1 MDKIS
6 NLNVNLWTKDF
17 LFLAISNAFLFSG
30 FHILLPTLPMF
41 IANFGGTD
49 SQIGLIMGSFTF
61 SAIVIRLFT
70 SEGIGILGKKR
81 FLLIGIIISLMATGG
96 YYWAE
101 SVPLSLSVRI
111 FHGVGFGIATT
122 MYVTM
127 VSDIIPSERR
137 GEGMGFFGLG
147 TTVMM
152 ALAPA
157 LGVWV
162 ADTYGFGL
170 LFVIAVASQITA
182 FIWTAFCSAPVSAI
196 DSEVQ
201 DESLLNRMVEP
212 KAIFPA
218 FLSLLLGV
226 CVGGVLSFITLLAKE
241 AHIMNAGYFFLVAT
255 SNVFLARLVA
265 GKIFDRKGAPF
276 VILPSAVILLAGM
289 LMLSAASSPEM
300 FLGAAACYGLG
311 TGALFP
317 ALQAWM
323 VNLAAPER
331 RGIASAT
338 FYNALDIGV
347 GGGAIVL
354 GLVAVKSGY
363 SAIYFS
369 SAVVIFGFIVVYT
382 AYLLKE
388 PLYRLLISVGEQ
400 DVN

>member
-1 MDKIS
+1 MIDKSIEFS
-6 NLNVNLWTKDF
+6 GRLWTKNF
-17 LFLAISNAFLFSG
+17 MFLAVSNAFLFSG
-30 FHILLPTLPMF
+30 FHILLPTLPIF
-41 IANFGGTD
+41 VANFGGTD
-49 SQIGLIMGSFTF
+49 PQIGLIMGSFTF
-61 SAIVIRLFT
+61 SAILIRLFT
-70 SEGIGILGKKR
+70 AEGISLLGKKR
-81 FLLIGIIISLMATGG
+81 FLLIGIIISLIATAG
-96 YYWAE
+96 YYWAA

-122 MYVTM
+122 MYVTI
-127 VSDIIPSERR
+127 VSDIIPSARR
-137 GEGMGFFGLG
+137 GEGMGYFGLG

-162 ADTYGFGL
+162 ADTYGFGW
-170 LFVIAVASQITA
+170 LFIIAVSSQIA
-182 FIWTAFCSAPVSAI
+182 ALIWTIFCSVSESI
-196 DSEVQ
+196 PSPIRKE
-201 DESLLNRMVEP
+201 ESLLSRVIEP

-218 FLSLLLGV
+218 FLSFLLGV
-226 CVGGVLSFITLLAKE
+226 CVGGVLSFITLMAKD

-265 GKIFDRKGAPF
+265 GKIFDRKGAPW

-289 LMLSAASSPEM
+289 LMLSAASSSEM

-317 ALQAWM
+317 ALQTWM
-323 VNLAAPER
+323 VNIAAPER
-331 RGIASAT
+331 RGVASAT

-363 SAIYFS
+363 HAIYFS
-369 SAVVIFGFIVVYT
+369 SAVVVAGFILVYA

-388 PLYRLLISVGEQ
+388 PIGRLLITAEE
-400 DVN
+400 